1 MTWIDRAEC
10 NGLDTE
16 LFYDTHNRA
25 QAAAKA
31 VCARCPVLAECHD
44 AWVTMPRHAR
54 EHGVWFGT
62 TPLERERGR
71 MGRVCDD
78 CRCPLAYKPNAW
90 VCRDCLDQRR
100 KRQAAAYEQKRRVRA

>member
-1 MTWIDRAEC
+1 MSWQDAAAC

-31 VCARCPVLAECHD
+31 VCALCPVAAECHNT
-44 AWVTMPRHAR
+44 WLTMDRHAR
-54 EHGVWFGT
+54 SHGIWFGT
-62 TPLERERGR
+62 TPHERERR
-71 MGRVCDD
+71 RLGRVCDD
-78 CRCPLAYKPNAW
+78 CRRPIPNVNRIL

-100 KRQAAAYEQKRRVRA
+100 VAQYTAYEQKRRVRA

>member
-1 MTWIDRAEC
+1 MTWVDRAAC

-31 VCARCPVLAECHD
+31 VCARCPVQAECHD
-44 AWVTMPRHAR
+44 AWVAMDRYAR
-54 EHGVWFGT
+54 SHGIWFGT
-62 TPLERERGR
+62 TPYERERGR

-78 CRCPLAYKPNAW
+78 CRRPLTYKGRIW
-90 VCRDCLDQRR
+90 VCRDCLDSRR
-100 KRQAAAYEQKRRVRA
+100 RQQWATYDEKRRMRA